1 MTRFRIY
8 WLPRV
13 DFQAGADADDQ
24 RWTLSPDVFTG
35 TPAECDEELRQLT
48 AAYDGQLVF
57 EARPLPV
64 MPEDEPDRWCGSC
77 GGDLRERLGHEL
89 ACRCPLAL
97 VKTRAPAA
105 VEVAS

>member
-13 DFQAGADADDQ
+13 ELQAGSDDQ

-35 TPAECDEELRQLT
+35 TVAECDEELRQLT

-57 EARPLPV
+57 EARALPV

-77 GGDLRERLGHEL
+77 GGDLRERRGQFACWCAAAL
-89 ACRCPLAL
+89 A
-97 VKTRAPAA
+97 KTHGAAA
-105 VEVAS
+105 VEAAS